1 MLQRGNGVRRLARL
15 GNGDDQRVGH
25 RYAGTV
31 AVFGSD
37 FNVDRNACHFLDPVA
52 RNHRRMVAGAT
63 GEDEDIVGSLEN
75 FFRLRAE

>member
-1 MLQRGNGVRRLARL
+1 MLQRGNGVRRFTRL
-15 GNGDDQRVGH
+15 GNSDDQRIRH
-25 RYAGTV
+25 RHAG
-31 AVFGSD
+31 AIAILGGD